1 MFTALTLSLA
11 LAAPVPAPAA
21 PVATGVAPRVMELKA
36 DANGKVMIA
45 VTRTE
50 KVQVGVG
57 NAIAP
62 AGGAGGGVA
71 PAVIAREMKIV
82 KMVELGDVKDLIFTT
97 ADGMKVE
104 KDDAMKRLASGS
116 IVVVTS
122 DGKPVSPAFLKVFKD
137 DTLVLVA
144 PELIAPAGA
153 SGGTVGGPIKGFPG
167 GGIRP
172 LPAPLP
178 PVQIQPGVIQVIPV
192 QGGIQIEVA
201 PEVIPVDKT
210 PKPAPE
216 K

>member
-36 DANGKVMIA
+36 DANGKIMIA

-62 AGGAGGGVA
+62 ANGGGAA
-71 PAVIAREMKIV
+71 PAVIAREMRMV
-82 KMVELGDVKDLIFTT
+82 KMVELGEVKDLIFTT

-104 KDDAMKRLASGS
+104 KDDAMKRLASGA

-144 PELIAPAGA
+144 PELITPMGG
-153 SGGTVGGPIKGFPG
+153 SGGAVGGPIKGFPG

-192 QGGIQIEVA
+192 QGGGIQIEVA